1 MRPQDAWGP
10 GGPIT
15 KRELDELRELER
27 RRQRREKLRSWVVI
41 LACLGTLAAM
51 LAFCAGRP

>member
-27 RRQRREKLRSWVVI
+27 RRQRREKIGSWFII
-41 LACLGTLAAM
+41 LAWLGILAVIVTY
-51 LAFCAGRP
+51 CARRP